1 MMIELMLIH
10 LNLTKWI
17 KTPNAPICE
26 ISASSSDKRS
36 RPYSQE
42 EIIRMRAF
50 MKKHNWTAYMQLF
63 YSESPRIWVK
73 SWPREVSQDL
83 KQGLVPGSAQSTLL
97 N

>member
-1 MMIELMLIH
+1 MIELMLIH
-10 LNLTKWI
+10 LNLSKWI
-17 KTPNAPICE
+17 KTPDAPICE

-36 RPYSQE
+36 RPYPQE
-42 EIIRMRAF
+42 EIIRMRAI

-73 SWPREVSQDL
+73 SWPREFSRDS
-83 KQGLVPGSAQSTLL
+83 KQGLGPGSVPSTLL